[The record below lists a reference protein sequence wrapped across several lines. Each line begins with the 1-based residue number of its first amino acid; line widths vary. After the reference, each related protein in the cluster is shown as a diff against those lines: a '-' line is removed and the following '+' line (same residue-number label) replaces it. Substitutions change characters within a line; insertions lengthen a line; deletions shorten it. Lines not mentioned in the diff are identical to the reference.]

1 MAASADALLDAMRHH
16 GVRTKEYSG
25 WRTRRHGSLDPHVI
39 IVHDS
44 VTGSMSD
51 ERAANFCLAGR
62 SDLAGPLY
70 SCLIGKDG
78 TAHLIAH
85 GLTWNAG
92 SGNGDR
98 LAAAR
103 RGTMPL
109 DRELGRPAAGTA
121 NGNSSGHGIAFTTY
135 GAGPYT
141 AEQIEAGARVI
152 AAYGRAEGWGNYT
165 AGSVIGHGEFSSRKI
180 DPALDMGQLRTRV
193 HALSTGSPEV
203 WHTVVGGDTLWSL
216 ARRYATTVGAI
227 QTLNDGIVI
236 LKIGWRVR
244 VR

>member
-44 VTGSMSD
+44 VTGSMS
-51 ERAANFCLAGR
+51 
-62 SDLAGPLY
+62 
-70 SCLIGKDG
+70 DG